1 MNRVGLLLRL
11 TIANAQVLFQ
21 SISLNTNDRQCC
33 LRISKRMEER
43 LMMEVPANDSLNY
56 RLVCNALGFGQ
67 SIFALKATHEAS
79 LAAAI
84 INGI

>member
-1 MNRVGLLLRL
+1 
-11 TIANAQVLFQ
+11 
-21 SISLNTNDRQCC
+21 
-33 LRISKRMEER
+33 
-43 LMMEVPANDSLNY
+43 MMEVPANDSLNY
-56 RLVCNALGFGQ
+56 RLVYNALGFGQ